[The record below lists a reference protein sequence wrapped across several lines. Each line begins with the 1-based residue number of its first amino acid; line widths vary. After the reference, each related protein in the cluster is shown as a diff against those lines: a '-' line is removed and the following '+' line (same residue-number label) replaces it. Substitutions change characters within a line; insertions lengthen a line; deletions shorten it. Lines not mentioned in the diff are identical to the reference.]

1 MELGVILILLA
12 TVLFGLMGVIIR
24 RAVYQSEESSP
35 AAAISVFVGTP
46 LFILVLPFTVD
57 WNLFYSLPWQ
67 VFVVL
72 GIAGIMH
79 FVLGRHLL
87 FNAIRFIGA
96 NKTMA
101 ISRTN
106 SIFVV
111 IFGTAFLG
119 ESLTALLVL
128 GVLSIVVG
136 AILVGYERG
145 KEAFRLQA
153 RGVLLSLGGAL
164 SVATSALLIKSVIA
178 EVGSPYA
185 AAFISYSAAFL
196 LWSILLLQKEQRDQI
211 LRLSRS
217 SLVLLVV
224 AGVLGL
230 AGQLL
235 RYAAFQLSP
244 VSVVQPLVSTV
255 VLFTLFFSF
264 LINRKIDVFNR
275 KVISGIILVVAGV
288 LLLSL

>member
-12 TVLFGLMGVIIR
+12 TVLFGLMGVVIR
-24 RAVYQSEESSP
+24 RAVYQAEGTSP

-57 WNLFYSLPWQ
+57 WNLFFSIPWQ

-72 GIAGIMH
+72 GIAGILQ
-79 FVLGRHLL
+79 FVVGRHLL

-96 NKTMA
+96 NRSLA
-101 ISRTN
+101 ISRAN
-106 SIFVV
+106 NIFVV
-111 IFGTAFLG
+111 IIAVTLLK
-119 ESLTALLVL
+119 ESFTALLVL
-128 GVLSIVVG
+128 GVLSIAAG
-136 AILVGYERG
+136 AVLVSYEREE
-145 KEAFRLQA
+145 EALRLQT
-153 RGVLLSLGGAL
+153 RGVIFSLGTAL
-164 SVATSALLIKSVIA
+164 SAAIASVLVKSVIDEA
-178 EVGSPYA
+178 GSPYM
-185 AAFISYSAAFL
+185 AAFISYAAAFL
-196 LWSILLLQKEQRDQI
+196 LWSGLLLQKEQRDQI
-211 LRLSRS
+211 LRLPRS

-288 LLLSL
+288 CLLSL